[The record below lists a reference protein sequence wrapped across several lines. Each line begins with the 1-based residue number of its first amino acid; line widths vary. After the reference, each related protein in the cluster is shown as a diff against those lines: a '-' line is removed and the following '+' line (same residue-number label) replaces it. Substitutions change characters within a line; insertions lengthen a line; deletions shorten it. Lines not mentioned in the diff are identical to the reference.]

1 MFLKLICSIYFCP
14 IAALNRFALI
24 LSNFWALPI
33 QNIFAFINVFFV
45 SPIIVVV
52 LQSLLSQLDFWLTS
66 SCQVIWLILY
76 TCRLILLSKWMWSQ
90 RYKWIWL
97 NIPCAV
103 LLTCHWGCVSLLDH
117 IVCLSS
123 TYLNLSIFLWFR
135 PGNFKNSHFIPF
147 NLEVLQSIT
156 LIIIRLATIVSLFNT
171 LLTDSIF
178 LTSYIT

>member
-1 MFLKLICSIYFCP
+1 MVICFIISVLSQPWIALHLFCQISEHFRYKIYLPLLTFS
-14 IAALNRFALI
+14 LSLLLSLWYFNRFLV
-24 LSNFWALPI
+24 SS
-33 QNIFAFINVFFV
+33 IFD
-45 SPIIVVV
+45 
-52 LQSLLSQLDFWLTS
+52 SLRRVRSYDS
-66 SCQVIWLILY
+66 Y
-76 TCRLILLSKWMWSQ
+76 TCRLILLSMWMWSQ

-156 LIIIRLATIVSLFNT
+156 LIIIRLATIVSLFDT

-178 LTSYIT
+178 LTSCIT